1 MGSTTAKP
9 GTEIPAAILFADVGG
24 STQLYDT
31 LGDVRAHEITR
42 RCLEQVIG
50 VVRNHGGSV
59 IKTIGD
65 EVMSTFPSADQAAE
79 ASCAIQL
86 SMAEAGEAGAERIGL
101 HVGFHYGPVLPEG
114 EDIFGDTVNVAAR
127 MVSLA
132 KSGQII
138 TTLETVQAMNPELR
152 ARTRQIDHRPVKGK
166 REELDICEVI
176 WETADLTQ
184 LTEVPEEA
192 RIGRLALSFGSL
204 NLVLSPASPSCSI
217 GRDSDNDIVLDDAR
231 ASRHHARI
239 ELRQGKFVL
248 YDTSTNGTL
257 VRSEQGQPVF
267 LRREEL
273 ILPEAGTLNVGPAPA
288 LAELIRF
295 RFED

>member
-1 MGSTTAKP
+1 MGSATTKP

-31 LGDVRAHEITR
+31 LGDVRAHDITR
-42 RCLEQVIG
+42 RCLEQVSA
-50 VVRNHGGSV
+50 VVRDHGGYV

-86 SMAEAGEAGAERIGL
+86 SMAVEAEAEAQRIGL
-101 HVGFHYGPVLPEG
+101 HVGFHYGLVLPEG
-114 EDIFGDTVNVAAR
+114 DDVFGDAVNVAAR

-132 KSGQII
+132 KAGQII
-138 TTLETVQAMNPELR
+138 TTLETVQAMTPELR

-192 RIGRLALSFGSL
+192 RAGRLTLTFGDR

-217 GRDSDNDIVLDDAR
+217 GRDPDNDIALDDVR
-231 ASRHHARI
+231 ASRLHARI

-257 VRSEQGQPVF
+257 VRSDRGQPVF

-288 LAELIRF
+288 LAELIYF
-295 RFED
+295 RLEG